1 MEETEKPA
9 RMERLVAA
17 PTNLAELVAYQEGAV
32 VSRTLIDKKTGTVT
46 LFAFDEGQRLSEH
59 TAPFDATVHVL
70 DGEAEIVVSGKP
82 FRLQAGE
89 IVILPANQPHA
100 LSAVK
105 KFKMV
110 LIMIRS

>member
-1 MEETEKPA
+1 MEETKKPA

-17 PTNLAELVAYQEGAV
+17 PANLAELVAYQEGAV

-89 IVILPANQPHA
+89 IVILPADQPHA

-105 KFKMV
+105 KFKML